1 MQLALSL
8 KGFKTTFKSISFV
21 LNSYISHRITESYQG
36 KFICLYLQSSTQS
49 FWKNTFVWNTQTLT
63 ASQKTRRSGWP
74 TRCCLVTTLRDQDLI
89 SNIMDDDLTSLQV
102 MDWLNHSLVIED
114 AIELFIFLVI
124 DSDSHSQEWH
134 EGVLKQKD

>member
-1 MQLALSL
+1 
-8 KGFKTTFKSISFV
+8 
-21 LNSYISHRITESYQG
+21 
-36 KFICLYLQSSTQS
+36 
-49 FWKNTFVWNTQTLT
+49 
-63 ASQKTRRSGWP
+63 
-74 TRCCLVTTLRDQDLI
+74 
-89 SNIMDDDLTSLQV
+89 MDDDLTSLQV